1 MKDQKLQITHSCCIV
16 RGDRL
21 ADFRAVGPC
30 HSRILA
36 FIPHPSSL
44 ICILTFLSCVSP
56 VLAQFKEDAAGG
68 TKQGVAQMHKWK
80 AGVVVTATGGPC
92 RGIVGYVPVPIE
104 WPEQT
109 VKVGQQDISPG
120 VKVSY
125 QTLDETAK
133 LMIVHMQ
140 WIAAGEQA
148 KAVMTFEV
156 NRSMQLPPDDKTAFV
171 LPVVKDL
178 SPALRRYLGAS
189 PKIEVQNAKIRKAAK
204 ETGANAKLAWNRV
217 EALYDWMRTQV
228 KYKTGDPVK
237 GAAAALKDGFG
248 GHDDMSSLFVALC
261 RAADIPARTVWVP
274 EFSYAEFYLLDK
286 KGEGHWFPCSPA
298 GTKAFGE
305 MLDTK
310 PVLAKGDNFHPPW
323 GGGPQRY
330 IREYLTGAAT
340 PRGGGRPSVQF
351 IHQIT
356 N

>member
-1 MKDQKLQITHSCCIV
+1 MA
-16 RGDRL
+16 G
-21 ADFRAVGPC
+21 ADGQGRP
-30 HSRILA
+30 
-36 FIPHPSSL
+36 
-44 ICILTFLSCVSP
+44 
-56 VLAQFKEDAAGG
+56 AGG
-68 TKQGVAQMHKWK
+68 F
-80 AGVVVTATGGPC
+80 AGVKA
-92 RGIVGYVPVPIE
+92 
-104 WPEQT
+104 
-109 VKVGQQDISPG
+109 
-120 VKVSY
+120 SY

-133 LMIVHMQ
+133 LMIVRIP

-156 NRSMQLPPDDKTAFV
+156 NRSMQLPPEDKTAFV
-171 LPVVKDL
+171 LPVAKDL

-204 ETGANAKLAWNRV
+204 ETGADAKLAWDRV

-248 GHDDMSSLFVALC
+248 GHDDMTSLFVALC

-286 KGEGHWFPCSPA
+286 KGEGHWIPCSPA

-310 PVLAKGDNFHPPW
+310 PVLAKGDNFAPPDESRER
-323 GGGPQRY
+323 QRY
-330 IREYLTGAAT
+330 IKEFLTGVRRR
-340 PRGGGRPSVQF
+340 PRRRPPQRAF
-351 IHQIT
+351 IHQMT

>member
-1 MKDQKLQITHSCCIV
+1 MTRFAICCT
-16 RGDRL
+16 
-21 ADFRAVGPC
+21 
-30 HSRILA
+30 
-36 FIPHPSSL
+36 
-44 ICILTFLSCVSP
+44 LTFFFCATAP
-56 VLAQFKEDAAGG
+56 VLAQFKEGDPGG
-68 TKQGVAQMHKWK
+68 AKTGVAQSHKWQ
-80 AGVVVTATGGPC
+80 AGVVVTATGGAC
-92 RGIVGYVPVPIE
+92 KSIVGYVPIPIE

-109 VKVGQQDISPG
+109 VKVCQQEISPG
-120 VKVSY
+120 AHVTY

-133 LMIVHMQ
+133 LMVVRIP
-140 WIAAGEQA
+140 WIPAGEQA

-156 NRSMQLPPDDKTAFV
+156 NRSMQLPPEDKTAFV

-178 SPALRRYLGAS
+178 SPALRRYLGPS

-204 ETGANAKLAWNRV
+204 ETGANAKLAWDRV
-217 EALYDWMRTQV
+217 EALYDWMRTRV

-286 KGEGHWFPCSPA
+286 KGEGHWIPCSPA

-310 PVLAKGDNFHPPW
+310 PVLAKGDNFRPPYESRER
-323 GGGPQRY
+323 QRY
-330 IREYLTGAAT
+330 IKEFLTGAPAS
-340 PRGGGRPSVQF
+340 PQGGGRPSVQF
-351 IHQIT
+351 IHQMT

>member
-1 MKDQKLQITHSCCIV
+1 
-16 RGDRL
+16 
-21 ADFRAVGPC
+21 
-30 HSRILA
+30 
-36 FIPHPSSL
+36 
-44 ICILTFLSCVSP
+44 
-56 VLAQFKEDAAGG
+56 
-68 TKQGVAQMHKWK
+68 
-80 AGVVVTATGGPC
+80 
-92 RGIVGYVPVPIE
+92 VGYVPVPIE

-109 VKVGQQDISPG
+109 VKVCEQEVSPG

-133 LMIVHMQ
+133 LMVLHIP

-156 NRSMQLPPDDKTAFV
+156 NRSMQLAPADKTVFV
-171 LPVVKDL
+171 LPAAKDI
-178 SPALRRYLGAS
+178 SPALRRYLTAS
-189 PKIEVQNAKIRKAAK
+189 PKIEVQNAKIHKAAK
-204 ETGANAKLAWNRV
+204 EIGADAKLAWDRV

-248 GHDDMSSLFVALC
+248 GHDDMTSLFVALC

-286 KGEGHWFPCSPA
+286 SGEGHWIPCSPA
-298 GTKAFGE
+298 GAKAFGE

-310 PVLAKGDNFHPPW
+310 PVLAKGDNFRPPY
-323 GGGPQRY
+323 GSREHQRY
-330 IREYLTGAAT
+330 VREYLTGAPAS
-340 PRGGGRPSVQF
+340 PQGGGRPSVQF
-351 IHQIT
+351 IRQMA